1 MNCLYI
7 GTPFEKK
14 IKSGAD
20 VINTRNSAFLYTYY
34 DQIDYFFTRDTSQK
48 LNKIATLKNILFYNN
63 FVGVTPKEITKL
75 CSSVKENNYDMCY
88 IANSNL
94 GFLAKIMKQYFPKM
108 KICTFFH
115 NVEFNYF
122 KQLAS
127 GKNFYKM
134 PLALCAK
141 KNEEIALQYSDRVIA
156 LNQRDADEICRLY
169 DKNVD
174 FILPTSF
181 PDCAEKIECEF
192 SPRISSPSKLLF
204 VGSDFFAN
212 EDGIRWFI
220 HNVLPRIDA
229 EVFIVGRGT
238 ERWQP
243 IFSANK
249 NVHVLGS
256 VDSLAS
262 SYQMA
267 DAVVMPIFLG
277 SGMKTKT
284 AEALMYGKNI
294 YATSEALEGYEV
306 EIDKIGAKCNT
317 ADEFVNAIQNDL
329 PNRTIYNKF
338 SRQIFLNNYS
348 NDVWY
353 QRFKVFLDDLHNEFK
368 DFKII
373 KEATE

>member
-7 GTPFEKK
+7 GTPFERK

-20 VINTRNSAFLYTYY
+20 VINKRNSTFLCTYY
-34 DQIDYFFTRDTSQK
+34 DQVDYFFTKDPSQK
-48 LNKIATLKNILFYNN
+48 SSKLATLKNIFFYSN
-63 FVGVTPKEITKL
+63 FEGVTPENIKKL
-75 CSSVKENNYDMCY
+75 YLSIKSNDYDMCY

-94 GFLAKIMKQYFPKM
+94 GFLSEFVRRHFPRIKV
-108 KICTFFH
+108 CTFFH

-127 GKNFYKM
+127 GKHFYKM

-141 KNEEIALQYSDRVIA
+141 KNEQLALQYSDRIIA
-156 LNQRDADEICRLY
+156 LNRRDAKEIYRLY
-169 DKNVD
+169 GKNVD

-181 PDCAEKIECEF
+181 PDSAKKTECDF
-192 SPRISSPSKLLF
+192 SSRTSSPSKLLF

-220 HNVLPRIDA
+220 HDVLPRIDA
-229 EVFIVGRGT
+229 EIFIVGRGT
-238 ERWQP
+238 ERWQS

-249 NVHVLGS
+249 NVHILGG

-267 DAVVMPIFLG
+267 DAVIMPIFLG

-338 SRQIFLNNYS
+338 SRKTFLDNYS

-353 QRFKVFLDDLHNEFK
+353 QRFKVFLDDLHN
-368 DFKII
+368 
-373 KEATE
+373 

>member
-14 IKSGAD
+14 IKSGVD
-20 VINTRNSAFLYTYY
+20 VINKRNFTFLSIYY
-34 DQIDYFFTRDTSQK
+34 NQLDQFLTKDPSRKTS
-48 LNKIATLKNILFYNN
+48 KITTLKNIAFYSNSI
-63 FVGVTPKEITKL
+63 GVTKKDIKNL
-75 CSSVKENNYDMCY
+75 LFSIKKNHYDMCY
-88 IANSNL
+88 IATSNL
-94 GFLAKIMKQYFPKM
+94 GFLAQIIKRYFPKIV
-108 KICTFFH
+108 ICTFFH

-127 GKNFYKM
+127 GRHFYKM

-141 KNEEIALQYSDRVIA
+141 RNEQLALQYSDRVIA
-156 LNQRDADEICRLY
+156 LNRRDAEDIYRLY
-169 DKNVD
+169 GKNVD

-181 PDCAEKIECEF
+181 PDCAEKTECDF
-192 SPRISSPSKLLF
+192 SSRTSSPSKLLF

-229 EVFIVGRGT
+229 EIFIVGRGT

-243 IFSANK
+243 IFSVNK
-249 NVHVLGS
+249 NVHILGS
-256 VDSLAS
+256 VDNLAS
-262 SYQMA
+262 SYQTA
-267 DAVVMPIFLG
+267 DAVIIPIFLG

-294 YATSEALEGYEV
+294 YATSEALEGYDVEV
-306 EIDKIGAKCNT
+306 DKIGAKCNT

-338 SRQIFLNNYS
+338 SRKTFLDNYS

-353 QRFKVFLDDLHNEFK
+353 QRFKVFLDGLHN
-368 DFKII
+368 
-373 KEATE
+373 